1 MARTLEGLKECEGI
15 GLVGFFRSLIHTSH
29 SRRTQSFSG
38 CQMGGLSSA
47 LVTHGLAGWQ
57 VMSSLLNSAVAKR
70 LFKPES
76 IQTVNFIDNFKV
88 ANLLVRCVVFFHL
101 VSSMPDCVMSAYI
114 IKTPWLL

>member
-1 MARTLEGLKECEGI
+1 
-15 GLVGFFRSLIHTSH
+15 
-29 SRRTQSFSG
+29 
-38 CQMGGLSSA
+38 MGGLSSA